1 MRWLLVLVLGL
12 SWPMAPALATPQKPP
27 RNVVLIIADDL
38 GLDLGCYGNKA
49 IRTPNLDGLAKKG
62 MVFTRA
68 YATVASCSPSRASIL
83 TGMFT
88 HQNGQYGLQHQPH
101 SQQTYPWVQ
110 SLANLLRTGGYWTGL
125 IGKFHVGPDSVYN
138 FHRVIAK
145 GTGGNRDVAAMAR
158 LAREFIGQS
167 EKRPFFLVHAFSD
180 PHRAAKGFANEK
192 FAKDKDEQPYNPK
205 DVIVPYHLPD
215 TPEVR
220 KELAEYYQAATRMD
234 RGVGLLL
241 EVLRELGHLDNTLII
256 FVSDNGIPFPGA
268 KTTLY
273 AAGIHLPL
281 IISCPGQPQ
290 GRTSDVLASF
300 VDIAPTILDWTKV
313 NGPTYKLP
321 GQSLLPVLAGGNL
334 KDRNAVFASHQFHEI
349 TIS

>member
-1 MRWLLVLVLGL
+1 MRFRAVVGIAAQFSNQGAAPLVPAYQLVAPPPRADYFPLRAGRVRLTRPTGGDPWRSDTLSLEGMRMRWLLVLVLGL

-38 GLDLGCYGNKA
+38 GLDPRCYGNKA

-138 FHRVIAK
+138 FHRVITK

-167 EKRPFFLVHAFSD
+167 EKRPF
-180 PHRAAKGFANEK
+180 
-192 FAKDKDEQPYNPK
+192 
-205 DVIVPYHLPD
+205 
-215 TPEVR
+215 
-220 KELAEYYQAATRMD
+220 
-234 RGVGLLL
+234 
-241 EVLRELGHLDNTLII
+241 
-256 FVSDNGIPFPGA
+256 
-268 KTTLY
+268 
-273 AAGIHLPL
+273 
-281 IISCPGQPQ
+281 
-290 GRTSDVLASF
+290 
-300 VDIAPTILDWTKV
+300 
-313 NGPTYKLP
+313 
-321 GQSLLPVLAGGNL
+321 
-334 KDRNAVFASHQFHEI
+334 
-349 TIS
+349 